1 MLKEKMLLKALRQKE
16 ISLNSSKT
24 SHIVSYYILYSFLY
38 KDLRPDDGLV
48 ERAETCIHLKKLQL
62 LKVNHICSS
71 CF

>member
-1 MLKEKMLLKALRQKE
+1 MLKEKILKAFRQKE
-16 ISLNSSKT
+16 ISLYPSKT